1 MLRRLRLWHV
11 VVILL
16 SIFVVSVGL
25 VWAEPASGV
34 VGDGTPESCDG
45 NTLETVLATGGF
57 VSFDCGPN
65 PVSIA
70 VNTMV
75 IEKDATL
82 DGDLITLWGEDLRQ
96 IFIVNPGVNF
106 VLRNITLTGGNW
118 YGDGGAIT
126 NYGNL
131 TLESSTI
138 SSSRAEGEASR
149 GGAIFNDG
157 GTLSLYDSYLLSNS
171 AGQYGGG
178 IASNGGTAYMTRT
191 TIQENYAPNGGGGL
205 WNANADVTIEE
216 SHIVTNSTQSDGQ
229 GNFGGGLYNIGRMT
243 VRRTTI
249 DYNSATDG
257 GGIYSQGGGSLRVE
271 DSTITGNSVTNAA
284 GALQLGDGAIE
295 IVNTTISGNTAGL
308 FAGGVEVGS
317 LNGSQS
323 FQNVTIYG
331 NRAPTGANFY
341 QDVGEVVLSPSIRN
355 TIIARPLGDGANC
368 AFLRRGTSLGNN
380 LSDDESC
387 YFDAESD
394 QQATDPLLGP
404 LSNNGGPTLTHLP
417 GVDSPAINAGD
428 DGSCPAADQRGYVRP
443 AQNICD
449 IGAVDVDGEL
459 NPATATP
466 TSTATDTATATRTS
480 TATHTGTSTPT
491 ATNSPTPSSTPTAS
505 STATAT
511 QSPTLTIT
519 PTATKVPTPNTLNYT
534 TYAIEVTQ
542 GIQDLSNTV
551 PLIRGK
557 TAWVRA
563 YVRRASGASSPLVSA
578 QLWHIVN
585 NQRVGSPV
593 YPSNPGGK
601 LAPPTSPN
609 RSQLGDAFYFPVPS
623 AWLNASTLQVEVTV
637 NPSKVSGGCGILCFF
652 FWWRDA
658 DETNYNDNT
667 VRSPLLNLQVVP
679 TMRLKLYNVVYS
691 RNNTWYKATS
701 AQMDEIESWLRRA
714 YPISSLIVY
723 RYETTMP
730 ESSIYTSGKDDKGNP
745 TYYLDAGKVNQR
757 LDLVRNIDKT
767 FNINFRQQDRYYGVA
782 TNASGDFMRGLGGGY
797 ISSGPTGPRTSSG
810 WQWEL
815 DSTSY
820 GDWYAGHEIGHT
832 WGRGHPVPAGYVSE
846 TNKGCGHSR
855 SDPNYPYA
863 NAVIGGYNT
872 YVWLG
877 GNFWLTFP
885 PSRYYGFDVALRRP
899 VVRGP
904 DWTDV
909 MSYCQNEWMSDYTY
923 NGIRAQMQAEGFA
936 VTAAQVMA
944 PAGDFL
950 LIQGQI
956 APDGN
961 SASLG
966 EILTLPAASQ
976 PLPDPGAYSLELRG
990 GGGTL
995 LASHS
1000 FTPTVYAEEGTPN
1013 DGIGF
1018 VNLVIPAVSG
1028 IQTIELRRGET
1039 LLASRTVSAH
1049 PPTATLDTPNGG
1061 ESIGP
1066 AGVTVSWQM
1075 ADEDNDPLTAAILF
1089 SPDNGASWQT
1099 LQTGI
1104 TDTTSVDIPYS
1115 LLTGTEQG
1123 RMRVLV
1129 SDGVQTAMDDSD
1141 AVFSVQRNAPE
1152 VAFLS
1157 PLPDSSFVV
1166 SQTVALAASA
1176 YDKEDGQLTDAA
1188 FAWSSDRDGALGTGA
1203 ALSLDTLSAGQ
1214 HVVSVTATDSDGSS
1228 TTVTRTVAIGT
1239 DVTSAPNL
1247 LAIAPQTVQLVAF
1260 VGTTG
1265 PVTGTLAIRDANA
1278 STGVTSPLTWT
1289 ASDDAAWLSLEVSAG
1304 TAPSDVT
1311 VSADPSDFTTGIYTG
1326 TVSVQAGVASQS
1338 ALVSLEVVE
1347 TLPFQI
1353 FAPVVVR

>member
-25 VWAEPASGV
+25 VWAGPTSGV

-45 NTLETVLATGGF
+45 NALEAVLATGGM

-82 DGDLITLWGEDLRQ
+82 DGDLVTLWGEDLRQ

-106 VLRNITLTGGNW
+106 VLRNITLTGGSW

-157 GTLSLYDSYLLSNS
+157 GNLSLYDSYLLSNS

-178 IASNGGTAYMTRT
+178 IASNGGTVYMTRT
-191 TIQENYAPNGGGGL
+191 TIQENYAPRGGGGL

-216 SHIVTNSTQSDGQ
+216 SHITENSAQSDGQ
-229 GNFGGGLYNIGRMT
+229 GNFGGGLYNIGRMI
-243 VRRTTI
+243 VRRSTI
-249 DYNSATDG
+249 DYNTATDG
-257 GGIYSQGGGSLRVE
+257 GGIYTQGADNSLWVE
-271 DSTITGNSVTNAA
+271 GSTISGNFVPGGA
-284 GALQLGDGAIE
+284 GGLQLGDGTTTI
-295 IVNTTISGNTAGL
+295 INTTVSGNSAGS
-308 FAGGVEVGS
+308 FAGGVESGAQ
-317 LNGSQS
+317 NGSQT
-323 FQNVTIYG
+323 FQNVTVYG
-331 NRAPTGANFY
+331 NSAPTGANFY
-341 QDVGEVVLSPSIRN
+341 QDEGEIVISPSIRN
-355 TIIARPLGDGANC
+355 TIIANPLGEGANC
-368 AFLRRGTSLGNN
+368 AFLRQGTSLGNN

-394 QQATDPLLGP
+394 QQATNPLLG
-404 LSNNGGPTLTHLP
+404 LLTDNGGPTLTHLP
-417 GVDSPAINAGD
+417 GEGSPAIDAGD
-428 DGSCPAADQRGYVRP
+428 NGSCPAADQRGYVRP

-449 IGAVDVDGEL
+449 IGSVDVDGEL

-466 TSTATDTATATRTS
+466 TSTATNTSTATDTP
-480 TATHTGTSTPT
+480 TATHTGTNTPT
-491 ATNSPTPSSTPTAS
+491 PTNSPTPSSTPTAS
-505 STATAT
+505 STP
-511 QSPTLTIT
+511 SPTIT

-534 TYAIEVTQ
+534 AYAIEVTQ

-563 YVRRASGASSPLVSA
+563 YVRRTGGASSPLVSA

-609 RSQLGDAFYFPVPS
+609 RNQLGDAFYFPVPS
-623 AWLNASTLQVEVTV
+623 SWLNASTLQVEVTV
-637 NPSKVSGGCGILCFF
+637 NPGKVSGGCGILCFF
-652 FWWRDA
+652 FWWREA
-658 DETNYNDNT
+658 DETNYTDNT
-667 VRSPLLNLQVVP
+667 VRSPLLTMQNVP
-679 TMRLKLYNVVYS
+679 VMRLHLYNVVYS
-691 RNNTWYKATS
+691 RNNKWYKATS
-701 AQMDEIESWLRRA
+701 AQMDEIEGWLRRA
-714 YPISSLIVY
+714 YPISGLIVQ
-723 RYETTMP
+723 RSETTMP
-730 ESSIYTSGKDDKGNP
+730 ESSIYTSGTDDKGNP
-745 TYYLDAGKVNQR
+745 TYFLDAGKVNQR
-757 LDLVRNIDKT
+757 LNLVRNIFKAYDPT
-767 FNINFRQQDRYYGVA
+767 FREQDRYYGVA

-797 ISSGPTGPRTSSG
+797 ISSGPTGPKGGSWT
-810 WQWEL
+810 WEQ
-815 DSTSY
+815 DSANY

-855 SDPNYPYA
+855 SDPNYPYP
-863 NAVIGGYNT
+863 NAVIGGYNQFL
-872 YVWLG
+872 WLG
-877 GNFWLTFP
+877 GNLWITFP
-885 PSRYYGFDVALRRP
+885 PNRYYGFDVGLHRP
-899 VVRGP
+899 VIRGP

-909 MSYCQNEWMSDYTY
+909 MSYCANEWTSDYTY
-923 NGIRAQMQAEGFA
+923 NGIRAQMQSEGFVVA
-936 VTAAQVMA
+936 SQVMA

-950 LIQGQI
+950 LIQGEI

-961 SASLG
+961 SATLG

-976 PLPDPGAYSLELRG
+976 PLPDPGAYSLEMRDSG
-990 GGGTL
+990 GAI

-1000 FTPTVYAEEGTPN
+1000 FTPTVYADEGTPS

-1018 VNLVIPAVSG
+1018 VNLVIPAVGGTQS
-1028 IQTIELRRGET
+1028 IELRRGET
-1039 LLASRTVSAH
+1039 LLAVRTVSAH
-1049 PPTATLDTPNGG
+1049 PPTATLLSPNGG
-1061 ESIGP
+1061 ESVGP

-1075 ADEDNDPLTAAILF
+1075 MDEDNDPLSAAILF
-1089 SPDNGASWQT
+1089 SPDNGTSWQA

-1104 TDTTSVDIPYS
+1104 TGTTSVEVPYS
-1115 LLTGTEQG
+1115 LLSGTEQG
-1123 RMRVLV
+1123 LMRVLV
-1129 SDGVQTAMDDSD
+1129 SDGVRTAMDDSD

-1176 YDKEDGQLTDAA
+1176 YDREDGQLANAGFT
-1188 FAWSSDRDGALGTGA
+1188 WTSDLDGPLGTGA
-1203 ALSLDTLSAGQ
+1203 NLSLDTLSAGQ
-1214 HVVSVTATDSDGSS
+1214 HTVSVTATDSDGTG
-1228 TTVTRTVAIGT
+1228 TTVTRTVAIGQ
-1239 DVTSAPNL
+1239 DVTAAPNL
-1247 LAIAPQTVQLVAF
+1247 LAVAPQTVQLVAF
-1260 VGTTG
+1260 VGTTA

-1278 STGVTSPLTWT
+1278 STGVTPPLSWT
-1289 ASDDAAWLSLEVSAG
+1289 ASNDAAWLSLSLSSG
-1304 TAPSDVT
+1304 TAPSDMT
-1311 VSADPSDFTTGIYTG
+1311 VSADPSGFATGIYTG
-1326 TVSVQAGVASQS
+1326 TVTINAGTASRS
-1338 ALVSLEVVE
+1338 ALVSLEVVAA
-1347 TLPFQI
+1347 LPNQI
-1353 FAPVVVR
+1353 FVPVVVR